1 MGLDGCSKI
10 IMLRWLLLLALPCLA
25 LSAAVGGYGGKR
37 KRRAADNEVVYV
49 SKEEMD
55 SLVENLDSIE
65 ELKTELKEGKEEK
78 KDEEAEKQRK
88 ALEDQK
94 KTKPKQY
101 GLEPPRFDQWMA
113 MHSPYMQSMGKDGNY
128 FGYDLNRAQG
138 NSIWKDVGGVLFSG
152 MSHVK
157 LEPMLKVPVVKQVP
171 LGFSGR
177 NKRSTDYGYSGY
189 NAGYG
194 HYPAYGY
201 GGYPAYGYDGY
212 SGYGPYY
219 GYGGYRPYNYYGD
232 YYGHGYGGYGYGYGN
247 YGYGYGN
254 YGYGSYGYPAH
265 GGYH

>member
-1 MGLDGCSKI
+1 MGVESLLDGCSKI
-10 IMLRWLLLLALPCLA
+10 IMFRWLLLLALPCLV

-49 SKEEMD
+49 SKEEME

-113 MHSPYMQSMGKDGNY
+113 MHSPYMQSMLKDGNY

-152 MSHVK
+152 MPYVK
-157 LEPMLKVPVVKQVP
+157 LEPMLKVPMKVPVVKKVPKPMLKFPVVKQVP
-171 LGFSGR
+171 LVFSRR

-194 HYPAYGY
+194 HYPSY
-201 GGYPAYGYDGY
+201 
-212 SGYGPYY
+212 
-219 GYGGYRPYNYYGD
+219 
-232 YYGHGYGGYGYGYGN
+232 GYGYGYGN

-254 YGYGSYGYPAH
+254 YGPYYGY
-265 GGYH
+265 G